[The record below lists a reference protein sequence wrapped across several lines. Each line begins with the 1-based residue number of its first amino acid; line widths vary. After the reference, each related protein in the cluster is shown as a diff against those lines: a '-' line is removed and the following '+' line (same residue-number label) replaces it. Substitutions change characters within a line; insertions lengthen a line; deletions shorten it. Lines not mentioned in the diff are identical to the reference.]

1 MKVNLVFSVLLLLI
15 THALQAQEA
24 VIEYDKDGNI
34 VAYHAGSNG
43 PATVDYEE
51 QYGIKVL
58 KSGNRVG
65 NILVHELSEGVL
77 DDKIIKKG
85 YKNLRIDLSYD
96 SLSYVICNDFGTE
109 SVNKILIPTEYLTTG
124 EIMELSSNSNEGD
137 IIANITQQQ
146 HNKKKYF
153 TIKLKQKISGFQVL
167 TLTSNL
173 GKIEKPQGGYIY
185 YK

>member
-1 MKVNLVFSVLLLLI
+1 MI
-15 THALQAQEA
+15 
-24 VIEYDKDGNI
+24 
-34 VAYHAGSNG
+34 
-43 PATVDYEE
+43 
-51 QYGIKVL
+51 
-58 KSGNRVG
+58 
-65 NILVHELSEGVL
+65 
-77 DDKIIKKG
+77 
-85 YKNLRIDLSYD
+85 
-96 SLSYVICNDFGTE
+96 LSYVIYNDFGTE

-137 IIANITQQQ
+137 IIANITHQQ